1 MSINARQ
8 AYLAAVGLCSL
19 VLFILILHVPLLSA
33 EDSLVVYYLDVG
45 QGDATLVQL
54 PDSTTMLIDG
64 GPDNT
69 VLHELG
75 RLLPWWQRTI
85 DYLIITHPHVDHYN
99 GLFGVVEKYRIGRV
113 FFNGEKGTSHF
124 SQLMSEMRRHQIPL
138 TVVSAGD
145 TFTLPGEVRLEFL
158 WPKPTYPQKSVDALS
173 LALLITRHDS
183 DFLFMGDVP
192 QDEELEILRLRPT
205 LQAEV
210 LKVGHHGSSSSSH
223 ASFLQAVAPEHC
235 IISAGRNNRYGHP
248 HRWTLR
254 NLDRALC
261 RVWATFE
268 HGTISATTRGGQ
280 PFLTAELVK

>member
-1 MSINARQ
+1 MSINTRQ
-8 AYLAAVGLCSL
+8 AYLAVVGLCSL

-33 EDSLVVYYLDVG
+33 DALIVHYLDVG

-54 PDSTTMLIDG
+54 PDSTTVLIDG
-64 GPDNT
+64 GPDNA

-85 DYLIITHPHVDHYN
+85 DYLIITHPHLDHYN
-99 GLFGVVEKYRIGRV
+99 GFFGVVEKYRIGRV
-113 FFNGEKGTSHF
+113 FFNGEEGTSHF
-124 SQLMSEMRRHQIPL
+124 SQLMSEMHRREIPL

-145 TFTLPGEVRLEFL
+145 TFTLPDGVTLEFL
-158 WPKPTYPQKSVDALS
+158 WPKPSYPQKSVDALS
-173 LALLITRHDS
+173 LAFLISRHDS

-192 QDEELEILRLRPT
+192 QDEELEILRVRPT

-210 LKVGHHGSSSSSH
+210 VKVGHHGSSSSSH

-248 HRWTLR
+248 HRQTLR
-254 NLDRALC
+254 NLGRALC
-261 RVWATFE
+261 RVWVTFE
-268 HGTISATTRGGQ
+268 HGTVSATTRGARLL
-280 PFLTAELVK
+280 LTAELVK